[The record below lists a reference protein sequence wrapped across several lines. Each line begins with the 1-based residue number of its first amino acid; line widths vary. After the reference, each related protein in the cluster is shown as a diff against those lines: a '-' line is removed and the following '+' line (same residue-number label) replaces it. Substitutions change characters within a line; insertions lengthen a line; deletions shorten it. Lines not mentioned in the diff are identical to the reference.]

1 MFLKNLLSNVFDRL
15 FGKPPEPPMPEPPV
29 EETPVDTIASIASG
43 NDNFETLVAALQAT
57 NGIDGLLDV
66 ALDPNADITV
76 FAPTDAAF
84 AELAKSLGI
93 DVAAVLEKD
102 PADVVDAD
110 VAAALAT
117 VLGADVVSQVLK
129 YHVKVGG
136 ASLAELEEAGSVN
149 TLVDLDG
156 LATSFDVKDGELID
170 ADPELENPE
179 VIESLTDIAAS
190 NGTIQAIDRV
200 LLPLDAA
207 EVIAQPTIADI
218 ATGNDNFEI
227 LTAAL
232 IATNDING
240 LLDAA
245 ASRNADVTVFAPTD
259 DAFIALSDSLGINVA
274 EVVEKAP
281 EDVVDADYATAL
293 ATVLG
298 AETVS
303 DVLKYH
309 VLGGGQRVDG
319 LQEEKVLGT
328 LLDGATL
335 VIDGNKVVDAD
346 PQISNPELIDGLT
359 DIEAANGQIQAI
371 DAILLP
377 FDLDPEP
384 LKLKGSRSDD
394 VLEGGGANDKLWG
407 RWGDDV
413 LSAGDGHDRLAG
425 GAGNDTLIDGGGN
438 DKSYGGRGDDTFID
452 GAGNDR
458 SFGGRGNDTFIDGEG
473 NDFYSGGFGA
483 DSFDFTNIEGDNK
496 VARFDSHDELIFSS
510 DDFGSALEVANAVEL
525 VRGGSLIEI
534 EEKGSVLISNVWHL
548 DVDDFQIV

>member
-1 MFLKNLLSNVFDRL
+1 MFFKNLLSDFFDRL
-15 FGKPPEPPMPEPPV
+15 FGKPAEPPVQEPPM
-29 EETPVDTIASIASG
+29 EETPTDTIASIALS
-43 NDNFETLVAALQAT
+43 NENFETLVAALQAT

-66 ALDPNADITV
+66 ALDPNANITV

-93 DVAAVLEKD
+93 DVAAVLGKD

-110 VAAALAT
+110 VATALAQE
-117 VLGADVVSQVLK
+117 LGADTVSQVLK
-129 YHVKVGG
+129 YHVKIGG
-136 ASLAELEEAGSVN
+136 ATLAEIEEAGSVN

-170 ADPELENPE
+170 ADPEVENPE
-179 VIESLTDIAAS
+179 IVEGLTDIAAS
-190 NGTIQAIDRV
+190 NGIIQAIDRV
-200 LLPLDAA
+200 LLPLDVA
-207 EVIAQPTIADI
+207 EAVAQPTIADI
-218 ATGNDNFEI
+218 ATGNESFEI

-232 IATNDING
+232 IATNGING

-245 ASRNADVTVFAPTD
+245 ASRDADVTVFAPTD

-274 EVVEKAP
+274 EVVGKAP

-309 VLGGGQRVDG
+309 VLGGGQRVDD

-335 VIDGNKVVDAD
+335 VIDGDEVIDAD
-346 PQISNPELIDGLT
+346 PQISNPVLIDGLT

-371 DAILLP
+371 DAVLLP
-377 FDLDPEP
+377 FDIDPEP
-384 LKLKGSRSDD
+384 LKTKGSRNDE

-407 RWGDDV
+407 RGGDDV
-413 LSAGDGHDRLAG
+413 LNAGNGNDLLAG
-425 GAGNDTLIDGGGN
+425 GSGNDTLIDGGGN
-438 DKSYGGRGDDTFID
+438 DKSFGGSGDDTFID
-452 GAGNDR
+452 GAGDDR
-458 SFGGRGNDTFIDGEG
+458 SIGGRGNDTFIDGEG
-473 NDFYSGGFGA
+473 NDFYFGGLGA
-483 DSFDFTNIEGDNK
+483 DSFDFTNIEGDNR
-496 VARFDSHDELIFSS
+496 VVRFDSHDELVFSS
-510 DDFGSALEVANAVEL
+510 DDFGSAEEVANAMEL
-525 VRGGSLIEI
+525 VRGGTLIEI
-534 EEKGSVLISNVWHL
+534 EDKGSVFISNAWHL
-548 DVDDFQIV
+548 GVDDFQIV